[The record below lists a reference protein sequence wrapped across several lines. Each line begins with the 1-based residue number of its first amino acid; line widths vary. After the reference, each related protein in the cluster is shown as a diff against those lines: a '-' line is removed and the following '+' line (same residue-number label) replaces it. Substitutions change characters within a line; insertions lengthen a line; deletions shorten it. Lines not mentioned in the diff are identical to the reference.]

1 MLLASNLTKSTAEA
15 WRRYVSHLMTQNHMN
30 DVYNKL
36 VANMGGHSAIDENTR
51 ELIFTLAKIV
61 TEERTLQD
69 IVDREGMVYTTHG
82 DKGQTYI
89 KSRPEYIELQRLRD
103 KKRAYIKA
111 LGISSGEAEDP
122 DFA

>member
-1 MLLASNLTKSTAEA
+1 MFTTQFFT
-15 WRRYVSHLMTQNHMN
+15 HLETVWQ
-30 DVYNKL
+30 
-36 VANMGGHSAIDENTR
+36 
-51 ELIFTLAKIV
+51 
-61 TEERTLQD
+61 ERTLQD
-69 IVDREGMVYTTHG
+69 IIDREGMVYETQG

-111 LGISSGEAEDP
+111 LGVGNAELDDP

>member
-1 MLLASNLTKSTAEA
+1 
-15 WRRYVSHLMTQNHMN
+15 MN
-30 DVYNKL
+30 TDTYNKL
-36 VANMGGHSAIDENTR
+36 LANVELNGKADENTK
-51 ELIFTLAKIV
+51 ELVFTLAKIV
-61 TEERTLQD
+61 DEERTLQD
-69 IVDREGMVYTTHG
+69 IIDREGMVYETQG

-111 LGISSGEAEDP
+111 LGVGSGEVDDP

>member
-1 MLLASNLTKSTAEA
+1 MCEKLEVKFEMKTAIIGRDEHDQREA
-15 WRRYVSHLMTQNHMN
+15 WISNR
-30 DVYNKL
+30 
-36 VANMGGHSAIDENTR
+36 
-51 ELIFTLAKIV
+51 IV
-61 TEERTLQD
+61 HHGD
-69 IVDREGMVYTTHG
+69 EGMVYETQG

-111 LGISSGEAEDP
+111 IGISSAEAEDP

>member
-1 MLLASNLTKSTAEA
+1 MNTFEKLLANIQTTGA
-15 WRRYVSHLMTQNHMN
+15 V
-30 DVYNKL
+30 
-36 VANMGGHSAIDENTR
+36 DENTR
-51 ELIFTLAKIV
+51 ELVFTLSKIID
-61 TEERTLQD
+61 EERTLQD
-69 IVDREGMVYTTHG
+69 IIDREGMVYETQG

-111 LGISSGEAEDP
+111 LGVGNAELDDP

>member
-1 MLLASNLTKSTAEA
+1 LPLFASPVMTPTHMSTFDKLL
-15 WRRYVSHLMTQNHMN
+15 QNIERISGA
-30 DVYNKL
+30 V
-36 VANMGGHSAIDENTR
+36 DENTK
-51 ELIFTLAKIV
+51 ELVFTLAKIID
-61 TEERTLQD
+61 EERTLQD
-69 IVDREGMVYTTHG
+69 IIDREGMVYETQG

-111 LGISSGEAEDP
+111 LGVGSGEVDDP

>member
-1 MLLASNLTKSTAEA
+1 MASNSTKSTVGA

>member
-1 MLLASNLTKSTAEA
+1 MNTFQTLLANIQRDRGA
-15 WRRYVSHLMTQNHMN
+15 V
-30 DVYNKL
+30 
-36 VANMGGHSAIDENTR
+36 DENTK
-51 ELIFTLAKIV
+51 ELVFTLAKIID
-61 TEERTLQD
+61 EERTLQG
-69 IVDREGMVYTTHG
+69 IIDREGMVYETQG

-111 LGISSGEAEDP
+111 LGVGSGEVDDP

>member
-1 MLLASNLTKSTAEA
+1 MKTET
-15 WRRYVSHLMTQNHMN
+15 
-30 DVYNKL
+30 YNKL
-36 VANMGGHSAIDENTR
+36 PANIETNGAADENTKER
-51 ELIFTLAKIV
+51 VFPRAKIID
-61 TEERTLQD
+61 EERKLQD
-69 IVDREGMVYTTHG
+69 IVDREGMVYTTAG

-111 LGISSGEAEDP
+111 LGVGTGEMDDP